1 MNNDSVFEDMKF
13 EDGEKV
19 KSYLEGVEPNA
30 QIDIFDYGESGGGN
44 AFGNVT
50 SDNEMNGSQM
60 NDEVGENQ
68 QSNRVRIVIE
78 SENAK
83 QCDGSCDDKSN
94 DNSNKE
100 INEEANNAIN
110 EQRIGK
116 FKNPQELLR
125 AYGELE
131 KEFTRRS
138 QRLKELESGKKSLMS
153 EEAWK
158 GAVDKFFKEIPS
170 AKAFAKDIANEIMKN
185 PSLREDENC
194 LNVALMRV
202 LTDKF
207 RTPEQ
212 LMADG
217 QFLND
222 YVFSSERVRDAIIAN
237 YLDGVRQGV
246 PPYTLHGGGMQCV
259 APKVKPKT
267 IEEAGSMFLKNNK

>member
-1 MNNDSVFEDMKF
+1 MSKDSIFEDMTF

-19 KSYLEGVEPNA
+19 RAFLEGEGA
-30 QIDIFDYGESGGGN
+30 EDSIFDCS
-44 AFGNVT
+44 VT
-50 SDNEMNGSQM
+50 GASETSCGEMNDGQK
-60 NDEVGENQ
+60 NGETAENT
-68 QSNRVRIVIE
+68 QSNRVEIMIGE
-78 SENAK
+78 TDEK
-83 QCDGSCDDKSN
+83 QCDCEDNCKTN
-94 DNSNKE
+94 DGLNEK
-100 INEEANNAIN
+100 INEAIN

-138 QRLKELESGKKSLMS
+138 QKLRELEGGKKSPMS

-170 AKAFAKDIANEIMKN
+170 AKAFAKDIANEIIKN

-194 LNVALMRV
+194 LNLALMRV
-202 LTDKF
+202 LTDRF

-222 YVFSSERVRDAIIAN
+222 YVFSSEKVRDAIIAN

-267 IEEAGSMFLKNNK
+267 IEEAGAMFLKNNK

>member
-1 MNNDSVFEDMKF
+1 MSKDSVFEDMKF

-19 KSYLEGVEPNA
+19 RAFLEGVEPNG
-30 QIDIFDYGESGGGN
+30 DTSIFDCGLTGGSETTVGDTDDSKRSG
-44 AFGNVT
+44 
-50 SDNEMNGSQM
+50 S
-60 NDEVGENQ
+60 EVEYP
-68 QSNRVRIVIE
+68 QSNRVEIVIE
-78 SENAK
+78 SENADE
-83 QCDGSCDDKSN
+83 CDGTCGCKSKVSH
-94 DNSNKE
+94 DQK
-100 INEEANNAIN
+100 INEEANKAIN

-138 QRLKELESGKKSLMS
+138 QKLKELESGKKSPMS

-170 AKAFAKDIANEIMKN
+170 ARAFAKDIANEIIKN

-267 IEEAGSMFLKNNK
+267 IEEAGVMFLKNNK